1 MTASYIGT
9 RKKNQ
14 TKIDKKQ
21 KKKIRNQNNWGG
33 QLILTVLDPAG
44 H

>member
-21 KKKIRNQNNWGG
+21 KKKLEIKIIEGG
-33 QLILTVLDPAG
+33 N
-44 H
+44 